1 MSERFKEHPWYL
13 CGETKSQTFKA
24 RSAMP
29 AVANH
34 PLLDQLADLLP
45 KVQNPSRYIGGEAN
59 GVVKDWEVLQGTM
72 ALLFPD
78 TYEVGMSNNGMR
90 ILYHQVNREEDLF
103 AEVAFA
109 PWKDMGALMLES
121 GLPLYTHQTWRPVR
135 DFDVV
140 GISLQTEL
148 NYTNVPYVLE
158 LSGIP
163 IWSAHRTDEHP
174 FIIGGGPCMANPEP
188 VADFY
193 DAFVIG
199 DGELLAAK
207 ITRLVGSMR
216 RNGSPRKAIL
226 QALSE
231 IEGMYVPA
239 LMPFEKSELDEW
251 IPSAGVRN
259 NSPYLKAKGVKRVWI
274 EVLNPEYYPTTNLI
288 PNMGLVHDRFAVEV
302 MRGCTQGC
310 RFCQAGYWYRPNRE
324 LAPDAV
330 LDIARQGLQNTGEK
344 QLGLLSLS
352 TADYSRVEEVT
363 DAMID
368 DPFFRDID
376 VSLPSLRA
384 NSFGQSLAM
393 KVAAIKGGRSAT
405 FAPETG
411 SERLRKLI
419 NKTISDDDMYKAAES
434 VFANGMSKI
443 KLYTMIGLP
452 TENLADMEAFCG
464 LIEGLKRIGM
474 RYNKGNQVHASIG
487 IMVPKPFT
495 PMQWV
500 GFMEREKVEE
510 HLRFVRERFRGD
522 RNVRI
527 SWTSW
532 SEAQLEAFYS
542 RGDRSL
548 SHLIEM
554 AYRRGNTFE
563 GHAETKAHET
573 WEQIWSEQSYS
584 LHHIYRERALDEV
597 FPWDY
602 IHIGVTK
609 GYLKN
614 EYKKMFDDTSAP
626 VPDCKW
632 SKEVCQSCGIPG
644 NYLDTSLA
652 PELKEKAPSRSKVEV
667 EEIMKQWRLREQVS
681 LPYRLVLAKRD
692 VSRFLPHFNTV
703 DLIDRAFHRM
713 KIPVAYSQ
721 GFSPKPRIG
730 SAGALPQGL
739 ESWCEEYVVELQI
752 APEIDAAFLA
762 ELNRTFPAGMIVLSL
777 ERQSSRKARVP
788 LAIKYGLKGVWSDEI
803 LKQWEAGNL
812 PSIVNHRGDTIEVQD
827 HVLEIQKG
835 DEDSLDVWVKAN
847 PMGTTVSPY
856 VVYQSL
862 LNREYDEMRTLDL
875 IKMELRF

>member
-1 MSERFKEHPWYL
+1 MQSE
-13 CGETKSQTFKA
+13 A
-24 RSAMP
+24 
-29 AVANH
+29 
-34 PLLDQLADLLP
+34 LLDRLSDLLP

-59 GVVKDWEVLQGTM
+59 GVVKEWEILTGTM

-90 ILYHQVNREEDLF
+90 ILYHQVNREEDLL
-103 AEVAFA
+103 AEVSFA
-109 PWKDMGALMLES
+109 PWKDMGTLLKSE
-121 GLPLYTHQTWRPVR
+121 GLPLYTHQSWRPVK

-148 NYTNVPYVLE
+148 NFTNVPYVLD

-163 IWSAHRTDEHP
+163 IWAKDRTEADP
-174 FIIGGGPCMANPEP
+174 YVIGGGPCMANPEP

-199 DGELLAAK
+199 DGELLAPV

-216 RNGSPRKAIL
+216 RNHATRQDVLKAL
-226 QALSE
+226 GEL
-231 IEGMYVPA
+231 EGIYVPA
-239 LMPFEKSELDEW
+239 LMPFEKSTWNEW
-251 IPSAGVRN
+251 IPSAEIRN
-259 NSPYLKAKGVKRVWI
+259 NSPYAKAKGVKRTWI
-274 EVLNPEYYPTTNLI
+274 EVLNPQYYPTTNLI

-324 LAPDAV
+324 LSPDAV
-330 LDIARQGLQNTGEK
+330 LDIAKQGLQNTGEK

-352 TADYSRVEEVT
+352 TADYSRVEAVT
-363 DAMID
+363 DAIID
-368 DPFFRDID
+368 DPFFRGVD

-384 NSFGQSLAM
+384 NSFGQTLAM

-419 NKTISDDDMYKAAES
+419 NKTISDEEMYQAAES
-434 VFANGMSKI
+434 VFSNGMSKI

-452 TENLADMEAFCG
+452 TENLDDMEAFCG

-474 RYNKGNQVHASIG
+474 RHNKANQVHASIG

-510 HLRFVRERFRGD
+510 HIRFVRERFRND

-532 SEAQLEAFYS
+532 PEAQLEAFYS

-548 SHLIEM
+548 SALIFE
-554 AYRRGNTFE
+554 AYQRGLTFE
-563 GHAETKAHET
+563 GHAETRAHET
-573 WEQIWSEQSYS
+573 WEQIWQDMDYPIDS
-584 LHHIYRERALDEV
+584 IYRERELDET

-614 EYKKMFDDTSAP
+614 EYKKMFDANALP

-644 NYLDTSLA
+644 NYADTSLA
-652 PELKEKAPSRSKVEV
+652 PEPTEIAPSRTKDEI
-667 EEIMKQWRLREQVS
+667 EGIMKDWRLRTQTS
-681 LPYRLVLAKRD
+681 LPYRLVLAKKE

-703 DLIDRAFHRM
+703 DLIDRAFHRV
-713 KIPVAYSQ
+713 KVPVAYSQ

-730 SAGALPQGL
+730 SAGAVPQGL
-739 ESWCEEYVVELQI
+739 ETWCEEFVVELSQ
-752 APEIDAAFLA
+752 AVDSNPAFLD
-762 ELNRTFPAGMIVLSL
+762 ELNRTFPAGMEVLSL
-777 ERQSSRKARVP
+777 EPQASRKARFPIAVRYA
-788 LAIKYGLKGVWSDEI
+788 LRNAYQEDHLHRFVNRE
-803 LKQWEAGNL
+803 LR
-812 PSIVNHRGDTIEVQD
+812 SIVNHRGDTIIVND
-827 HVLEIQKG
+827 HILEVLEG
-835 DEDSLDVWVKAN
+835 PDRRLDVWVKAN
-847 PMGTTVSPY
+847 SMGTTVSPF
-856 VVYQSL
+856 VVFESL
-862 LNREYDEMRTLDL
+862 LDIETEAARQLDL
-875 IKMELRF
+875 IKVELKFL